1 MAIEF
6 KIKYA
11 LILTI
16 VLLIGCISL
25 LSYQIHQLIVN
36 QCAKQGKEDDIE
48 TIIKRGKKIDFVFP
62 FQMMSHHVPTL
73 F

>member
-6 KIKYA
+6 KINHA
-11 LILTI
+11 LLLTI
-16 VLLIGCISL
+16 LLRIGCLSL

-36 QCAKQGKEDDIE
+36 RCAKQGMEDDIE
-48 TIIKRGKKIDFVFP
+48 TIIKRGKIDFIFP